1 MVTAQHLAGR
11 YDVYVA
17 ALHAALRRGRPG
29 APPLQHFMVWIEGC
43 WRDEGPPEPAAPPAA
58 VSAGGWGTVRWHEAG
73 GAIRG
78 YVPGLEGCYEVAAE
92 PAPPALARPAPVRRT
107 GT

>member
-1 MVTAQHLAGR
+1 MVTAQQLASR
-11 YDVYVA
+11 YDAYIA
-17 ALHAALRRGRPG
+17 ALHAALRRGRRG

-43 WRDEGPPEPAAPPAA
+43 WRDEALPEPAGPPLA

-78 YVPGLEGCYEVAAE
+78 YVPGLAGCYEVAAD
-92 PAPPALARPAPVRRT
+92 ATPPALARPAPVQQAR
-107 GT
+107 

>member
-11 YDVYVA
+11 YDAYVA
-17 ALHAALRRGRPG
+17 ALDAALRRGRPG

-58 VSAGGWGTVRWHEAG
+58 VSSGAWGTVRWHEAG

-78 YVPGLEGCYEVAAE
+78 YVPGVAGCYEVAADA
-92 PAPPALARPAPVRRT
+92 PPPALARPAPVRRT